1 MIVGQT
7 HPPRAIF
14 FPPPFFPLPP
24 SLNGE
29 SFELAYVTR
38 EEARG
43 GMAEKWPASCG
54 EKSGLSKAGRVNAF
68 NTRTALGISG
78 TWRAFGPNLGCK
90 IVIHGSAS
98 PVFRSGNLVCLWRTR
113 PANKRAL
120 SAQND
125 SRIRRVRV
133 MDSSIKKKEISA
145 LFLCNASDRRWEYI
159 NRSREIDVDRFFFLF
174 LINLILELD

>member
-1 MIVGQT
+1 
-7 HPPRAIF
+7 
-14 FPPPFFPLPP
+14 
-24 SLNGE
+24 
-29 SFELAYVTR
+29 
-38 EEARG
+38 
-43 GMAEKWPASCG
+43 MAEKWPASCG

-133 MDSSIKKKEISA
+133 MDSSIKKKRDIGVVLVQCKRSTLRIYQSIERNRCRSI
-145 LFLCNASDRRWEYI
+145 LFFIFN
-159 NRSREIDVDRFFFLF
+159 
-174 LINLILELD
+174 